1 MLTWDEPKRRANLV
15 KHGLDFA
22 GDERFEMDTA
32 LVMPSRAGRTIAIG
46 LLDDAVIAIVIKP
59 LGIEATAIISMRPAS
74 RRERMLYAQT

>member
-22 GDERFEMDTA
+22 DAERFEMDTA
-32 LVMPSRAGRTIAIG
+32 LVMPSRAGRYIAIG
-46 LLDDAVIAIVIKP
+46 LLDDTVIAIVIKP